1 MRWGRSPADRTSLH
15 TSSLHTPSLHTPS
28 LRRRVTLVV
37 LVLLAVMLT
46 LLGVTTQVV
55 LGNRLETQLEQRLT
69 ERADL
74 GVSLGSQLDPSDLA
88 KRLEGNGISVL
99 LLTSD
104 GQAYAAGPPPP
115 KGPGPGGKAAAPEPG
130 AVIPVTRSGDTLE
143 VSRSVGN
150 GATLLLTADAG
161 DVQRTLE
168 QVRVALLAGALAVLL
183 VAALVLGPVVGG
195 ALRPL
200 DQITALARSIGHGD
214 RGDRLRPDRPGT
226 ELGTTAQAFDEML
239 DAVEGAEQHA
249 LEAERRLRDFLSD
262 AAHELRTPLAGL
274 QAAGEHLLRTNPPRE
289 EREQTLVT
297 LLRESRRAGRLVDDM
312 LLMARI
318 DSGLPLERRDVD
330 LAAVAGAVVEARRLR
345 SSSTRLAVQVMP
357 GAAARVD
364 ADPDRVAQVVGN
376 LVDNAVRAAG
386 PHGRVRVEI
395 GPGSGPGPGL
405 DLADGLAV
413 LDVVDDGPGI
423 AVADRE
429 RVFERLVRLEGGRSR
444 QDSGAGLGL
453 PIARGIARAHGGD
466 LVVVGGGGAGARF
479 RLTLPVR
486 RPG

>member
-1 MRWGRSPADRTSLH
+1 MRWGRAHPTDAARRAGAA
-15 TSSLHTPSLHTPS
+15 SLHTPS

-37 LVLLAVMLT
+37 LVLLAVMLS
-46 LLGVTTQVV
+46 LLGATTQIV
-55 LGNRLETQLEQRLT
+55 LGNRLEAQLEQRLT

-115 KGPGPGGKAAAPEPG
+115 KAAGPGAKAAPPALG
-130 AVIPVTRSGDTLE
+130 STTPVTRSGDTLE
-143 VSRSVGN
+143 VSRSVGS

-168 QVRVALLAGALAVLL
+168 QVRIALLAGALAVLL
-183 VAALVLGPVVGG
+183 VAALVLGPVIGG

-200 DQITALARSIGHGD
+200 HEITTLARSIREGD

-239 DAVEGAEQHA
+239 DSVEGAEQQA
-249 LEAERRLRDFLSD
+249 LAAERRLRDFLSD

-318 DSGLPLERRDVD
+318 DSGLPLERQAVD
-330 LAAVAGAVVEARRLR
+330 LASVAAAVVEVRRLR
-345 SSSTRLAVQVMP
+345 SSTTRLEVRP
-357 GAAARVD
+357 AAAGTVLVD
-364 ADPDRVAQVVGN
+364 ADADRVAQVVGN

-386 PHGRVRVEI
+386 PQGHVRLEV
-395 GPGSGPGPGL
+395 GASPGL
-405 DLADGLAV
+405 DLAGGLAV

-423 AVADRE
+423 AAGDRE
-429 RVFERLVRLEGGRSR
+429 RVFERLVRLDDGRHR
-444 QDSGAGLGL
+444 PDSGAGLGL

-466 LVVVGGGGAGARF
+466 LVVVDGPGSGVRF
-479 RLTLPVR
+479 RLTLPVHR
-486 RPG
+486 QG

>member
-1 MRWGRSPADRTSLH
+1 MRLTRPPDGT
-15 TSSLHTPSLHTPS
+15 SLHTPS
-28 LRRRVTLVV
+28 LRRRLTVVV

-104 GQAYAAGPPPP
+104 GQTYAAGPPPP
-115 KGPGPGGKAAAPEPG
+115 KAAGPGGKAAPPVTG
-130 AVIPVTRSGDTLE
+130 ATTPVTRSGDTLE
-143 VSRSVGN
+143 VSRTVGSN
-150 GATLLLTADAG
+150 ATLLLTADAG

-168 QVRVALLAGALAVLL
+168 QVRIALLAGALAVLL
-183 VAALVLGPVVGG
+183 AAALVLGPVIGG

-200 DQITALARSIGHGD
+200 DQITALARSIREGD
-214 RGDRLRPDRPGT
+214 RGDRLHPDRPNT
-226 ELGTTAQAFDEML
+226 ELGTTAKAFDEML
-239 DAVEGAEQHA
+239 DSVEGAEQQA
-249 LEAERRLRDFLSD
+249 LAAERRLRDFLSD

-274 QAAGEHLLRTNPPRE
+274 QAAGEHLLRANPPRE

-318 DSGLPLERRDVD
+318 DSGLPLEHRAVD
-330 LAAVAGAVVEARRLR
+330 LTAVAEAVVEARRLR
-345 SSSTRLAVQVMP
+345 ASSTRLEVRSAASGAVLVH
-357 GAAARVD
+357 

-386 PHGRVRVEI
+386 PHGQVRLEV
-395 GPGSGPGPGL
+395 GPSPDLDLTGL
-405 DLADGLAV
+405 DLAGGLAV

-423 AVADRE
+423 APADRE
-429 RVFERLVRLEGGRSR
+429 RVFERLVRLDDGRSR

-466 LVVVGGGGAGARF
+466 LVVVDNGSRGGTRF
-479 RLTLPVR
+479 RLTLPT
-486 RPG
+486 

>member
-1 MRWGRSPADRTSLH
+1 MAAA
-15 TSSLHTPSLHTPS
+15 SLHTPS

-88 KRLEGNGISVL
+88 KRLEGNGVSVL

-115 KGPGPGGKAAAPEPG
+115 KAPGPGGKAAAPVPG
-130 AVIPVTRSGDTLE
+130 AVTPVTRSGDTLE
-143 VSRSVGN
+143 VSRAVGN
-150 GATLLLTADAG
+150 GTTLLLTADAG

-214 RGDRLRPDRPGT
+214 RGDRLRPDRPAT

-249 LEAERRLRDFLSD
+249 LDAERRLRDFLSD

-345 SSSTRLAVQVMP
+345 SSSTRLEVS
-357 GAAARVD
+357 AAGEPVRVD
-364 ADPDRVAQVVGN
+364 ADPDRVAQVVSN
-376 LVDNAVRAAG
+376 LVDNAIRAAG
-386 PHGRVRVEI
+386 PQGRVRVEV
-395 GPGSGPGPGL
+395 GPASGL
-405 DLADGLAV
+405 DLSLDPSGRVAV

-423 AVADRE
+423 APADRE
-429 RVFERLVRLEGGRSR
+429 RVFERLVRLDAGRTR
-444 QDSGAGLGL
+444 HDSGAGLGL

-466 LVVVGGGGAGARF
+466 LVVVDHGSGSGTRF
-479 RLTLPVR
+479 RLTLPVHR
-486 RPG
+486 QG